1 MAKTDAELSLG
12 FNLDQAKKDVQ
23 EIPELLNKAL
33 DKIKGK
39 GLTEL
44 EQSLNDAV
52 KSAEKLDKPLEEA
65 AHALKAMDNATSEL
79 KALSELKMPLVD
91 EIKDTEKQYK
101 KAKSSWENIWK
112 HKDDEAGAEK
122 NLEYQFALEKELE
135 QKKALLAELEV
146 EEEKYNSILAQGKA
160 TIEST
165 TTQINAQ
172 KTASQQLITDAETQ
186 LSALESQKLAEQGLV
201 SDTKQ
206 EADNAENVKENLEGA
221 NTAAGQLA
229 ATVKSVGTGTTNPLN
244 NVAPAANN
252 AAKAFDT
259 AGVSLSEF
267 QGLFEKVLTF
277 DRANAGITELVR
289 HLLELKSA
297 ESALKKMNLPPE
309 LDSEFKAIHQDIIQT
324 TADIRKYD
332 SEFKKASSGTS
343 SSTQAIQAS
352 ISSIGGAIKSGLS
365 SAVSSVQS
373 MASNLKGVTKIFG
386 TLKSS
391 ATTMI
396 KNIKSA
402 FNGLGKA
409 IQGVKSHFNGMASNM
424 KSNFKH
430 MLTSITKYVFGFRSL
445 FFLVRRIRKYIGE
458 GIQSMAKFSGGN
470 NSVNRNISQLITSL
484 EYLKN
489 AWSTAFDPILQFVTP
504 WLTALIDKLAS
515 VGNAFSRF
523 LGNLLGVSKVFQAVK
538 GPTKNY
544 AKSLDKTGKSAGGA
558 AKKQKKLNDRLAD
571 FDDLHVLGKDTPTTG
586 SGGGSGSGDD
596 DKDKKRN
603 NKLWDF
609 AKVGK
614 DLQKALKGMWA
625 SADFTELGKK
635 VSDALYKALSDI
647 KWDKIKTVASK
658 LGKSLATFLNG
669 ALTDPKIWTLSGS
682 TVAEIINT
690 IGTSINGFLKNIKVD
705 FGGGFANLINSFFKT
720 IDWNQVNENIKLF
733 GDQLIKNINS
743 FFKTL
748 DLGEISMDL
757 SGLAQSLTSV
767 LVSLIDDV
775 DWKQVGNAFLS
786 FGNAISEGIENA
798 LKGSNNPLIKVLGDT
813 LSTIRQS
820 ANDLLPVISQIV
832 GSVGQAIQAIL
843 PSLSSMLPQI
853 VSLIQQTATTI
864 LPVLISA
871 IQTLMPIITKI
882 ISTVLPVL
890 SQVLTALSP
899 IFTMLAETLL
909 PAIANAISAILP
921 VITPI
926 ITQLVSMLV
935 PVLTNLV
942 TTLLPVLQGIF
953 NAILPII
960 QQLLPIIMQ
969 IVQTLLPVLSQILAQ
984 ILPTIQQVTEAILP
998 IVVKLLDI
1006 IAPLISDILTSLA
1019 DLVGPILGLLSPILE
1034 SITSTIGPL
1043 LDLLRPIVNI
1053 VRVLL
1058 NLVVSILQPIIELIA
1073 PIMKIINDCLS
1084 PIFSLFGLIGTV
1096 LEAVIVPLLKLL
1108 AGVIQTIVLPILKL
1122 LVAGVKLIVDAF
1134 GNVSTAVN
1142 FVISLFKMGFEQ
1154 LGKWFKGWVNGFL
1167 DGVGGFINGF
1177 IKALNAG
1184 IRGINKLAIDIPDW
1198 VPVVG
1203 GKKLGFN
1210 IKELNTINI
1219 PKLAQGAVIPP
1230 NNEFMAVLGD
1240 QSHGT
1245 NIEAPLDTIKQAVAE
1260 VLANNNNQEVIR
1272 LLQQLIGVVESKNL
1286 VIGDK
1291 EIGKANARYT
1301 NQQKL
1306 IRGTSF

>member
-1 MAKTDAELSLG
+1 MADAELSLG

-52 KSAEKLDKPLEEA
+52 KSAGKLDKPLEEA
-65 AHALKAMDNATSEL
+65 AQALKAMDNATGEL

-91 EIKDTEKQYK
+91 EIKDQEKALK
-101 KAKSSWENIWK
+101 KAKGAWENIWK
-112 HKDDEAGAEK
+112 FKDDEAGAEK

-135 QKKALLAELEV
+135 EKKALLAELEV

-172 KTASQQLITDAETQ
+172 KQSSQQLVTDAETK
-186 LSALESQKLAEQGLV
+186 LAALEQQKLAEQGLV
-201 SDTKQ
+201 SDTKD
-206 EADNAENVKENLEGA
+206 EATNVATVTQNLNAA
-221 NTAAGQLA
+221 TSAAGQLSS
-229 ATVKSVGTGTTNPLN
+229 TIKSTGTAASTPLN
-244 NVAPAANN
+244 NIAQSAA
-252 AAKAFDT
+252 AVSSAT
-259 AGVSLSEF
+259 SQAGVSIDDMRATF
-267 QGLFEKVLTF
+267 QSVLNF
-277 DRANAGITELVR
+277 DRTNAGITDLVR
-289 HLLELKSA
+289 HLLELKAA
-297 ESALKKMNLPPE
+297 ESALKKLNLPPE
-309 LDSEFKAIHQDIIQT
+309 LDSEFKAIHQDIIAT

-332 SEFKKASSGTS
+332 SAFKQASSGTS
-343 SSTQAIQAS
+343 SSTKMIQDSLA
-352 ISSIGGAIKSGLS
+352 GVGNAIKSGLS
-365 SAVSSVQS
+365 SAISATQTIASS
-373 MASNLKGVTKIFG
+373 LKGVTKSFAA
-386 TLKSS
+386 LKSVAS
-391 ATTMI
+391 SIT
-396 KNIKSA
+396 KNIKTA
-402 FNGLGKA
+402 FNGLSKA
-409 IQGVKSHFNGMASNM
+409 IQGVKSHFNGMASSM

-430 MLTSITKYVFGFRSL
+430 MLTNITKYVFGFRSL

-458 GIQSMAKFSGGN
+458 GIQSMAKFNGGN
-470 NSVNRNISQLITSL
+470 NSVNSNISQLITSL
-484 EYLKN
+484 EFLKN
-489 AWSTAFDPILQFVTP
+489 AWSTAFDPILSFITP
-504 WLTALIDKLAS
+504 MLTALIDKLAE

-544 AKSLDKTGKSAGGA
+544 AKSLDKTSKSAGGA

-571 FDDLHVLGKDTPTTG
+571 FDDLHVLGKDTPNTG

-614 DLQKALKGMWA
+614 DLQKALKDMWQNA
-625 SADFTELGKK
+625 NFTSLGIKI
-635 VSDALYKALSDI
+635 SDGIIKALGEI
-647 KWDKIKTVASK
+647 KWSQIKLIMAKI
-658 LGKSLATFLNG
+658 GKSLATFLNG
-669 ALTDPKIWTLSGS
+669 ALGDPKLWQLSGA
-682 TVAEIINT
+682 TLAEIFNS
-690 IGTSINGFLKNIKVD
+690 IGTSINSFLKNFKVD
-705 FGGGFANLINSFFKT
+705 FGGNFARFINAFFET
-720 IDWNQVNENIKLF
+720 IDWNQVKTNIKLF

-743 FFKTL
+743 FFRTL
-748 DLGEISMDL
+748 KVDDISMDL
-757 SGLAQSLTSV
+757 TGLAQSLTGL
-767 LVSLIDDV
+767 LVRFIDDI

-786 FGNAISEGIENA
+786 FGNAVSEGIENA
-798 LKGSNNPLIKVLGDT
+798 LKGSDNPMIKLLGDT
-813 LSTIRQS
+813 ISAIRQS
-820 ANDLLPVISQIV
+820 ATDLLPVISQIV

-843 PSLSSMLPQI
+843 PSLLSMLPSI

-864 LPVLISA
+864 LPALVSVIQALMPVITQIISA
-871 IQTLMPIITKI
+871 
-882 ISTVLPVL
+882 VLPVL

-899 IFTMLAETLL
+899 LFNTLATTIL
-909 PAIANAISAILP
+909 PAIANAISQLLP

-926 ITQLVSMLV
+926 ITQLVSALA
-935 PVLTNLV
+935 PVLANLV

-953 NAILPII
+953 NAILPIL
-960 QQLLPIIMQ
+960 QQILPIIMQ

-984 ILPTIQQVTEAILP
+984 IMPTIQQVTEAILP

-1006 IAPLISDILTSLA
+1006 IAPLISDILTALS
-1019 DLVGPILGLLSPILE
+1019 DLVGPVLGLLSPILE

-1043 LDLLRPIVNI
+1043 LDIVRPIVNI

-1058 NLVVSILQPIIELIA
+1058 NLVVSILQPIIELIG

-1084 PIFSLFGLIGTV
+1084 PIFSLFGLIGNV

-1142 FVISLFKMGFEQ
+1142 FVISLFKLGFEQ

-1260 VLANNNNQEVIR
+1260 VLANNGNQEVIQ